1 MCTKDVT
8 KDSTVA
14 CIFYELQNIILKRV
28 NGSANT
34 TSTTNS
40 NATGN
45 NSIPADNNT
54 VLRLV

>member
-28 NGSANT
+28 NVSAST
-34 TSTTNS
+34 TNTTNS
-40 NATGN
+40 NATVN
-45 NSIPADNNT
+45 NSIAADNNT